1 MFRKY
6 SCLFV
11 VVSFVGFGCGGDDEN
26 PPDID
31 APTVT
36 CGAPPDGSYAETDI
50 VTEISV
56 RVQDPDRDLST
67 EGVSASA
74 NGTMLGELSD
84 DDADQRFNWTPPV
97 GFGPIICRGTLS
109 IRVVAEDVRGNGAER
124 TEKIDLD
131 QL

>member
-1 MFRKY
+1 LI
-6 SCLFV
+6 LFV
-11 VVSFVGFGCGGDDEN
+11 VASFVGFGCGGDDEN
-26 PPDID
+26 PPEID

-36 CGAPPDGSYAETDI
+36 CGAPPDDSYAETDV

-56 RVQDPDRDLST
+56 RVQDPDRDLPS

-74 NGTMLGELSD
+74 NGLMLGELSD
-84 DDADQRFNWTPPV
+84 DDGDQRFNWTPPV
-97 GFGPIICRGTLS
+97 GSGPIICRGTLS
-109 IRVVAEDVRGNGAER
+109 VRVVAEDVRGNAAER